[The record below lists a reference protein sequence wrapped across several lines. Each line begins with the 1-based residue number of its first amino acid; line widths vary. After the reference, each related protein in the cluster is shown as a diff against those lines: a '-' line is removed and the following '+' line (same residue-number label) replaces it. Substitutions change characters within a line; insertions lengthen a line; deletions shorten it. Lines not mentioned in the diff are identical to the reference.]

1 MRQLKGVL
9 LAMISSSTFGLI
21 PLFALPAMQEGVGLD
36 SVLFYRFA
44 ISAVVVGAYLLLRR
58 VDLRITLKEFGTM
71 FLLGGAYASTSL
83 FLTASYLYIPS
94 GVATTI
100 HFLYP
105 VLVTAIMIAFFKDK
119 ISLSV
124 IIATV
129 LAILGVYLLSSGE
142 GEGVMSWK
150 GLFMVLSTVVTY
162 AIYIVGVNKSC
173 IQHMGGLKMTF
184 YMLFCC
190 TIIFGAN
197 ILLKGQGLDMMPNA
211 NAVVH
216 IFLLSL
222 IPTLVSDLTLIL
234 AISAR
239 GVNHGRYYG
248 MYGTLDGS
256 KYGSFVF
263 GRTFRVGADTGS
275 CYRAGSRVHRDPI
288 QSSGTFF
295 YETFDP
301 GIYKN
306 KKIKLKIRVMVNL
319 IRITEPTDIR
329 LQKLIPL
336 YKEAFPEEERRNI
349 KQLERLI
356 REKTEMHFNAIETGW
371 CFGRFCLST
380 GICGFLLP

>member
-1 MRQLKGVL
+1 
-9 LAMISSSTFGLI
+9 
-21 PLFALPAMQEGVGLD
+21 
-36 SVLFYRFA
+36 
-44 ISAVVVGAYLLLRR
+44 
-58 VDLRITLKEFGTM
+58 M

-142 GEGVMSWK
+142 GEGVTSLK

-173 IQHMGGLKMTF
+173 IQHMDGLKMTF

-234 AISAR
+234 AIQHVGSTTAAIMGCMEPLTAVSM
-239 GVNHGRYYG
+239 GVLFLGERFG
-248 MYGTLDGS
+248 LGQILGVVIVLVA
-256 KYGSFVF
+256 VF
-263 GRTFRVGADTGS
+263 IV
-275 CYRAGSRVHRDPI
+275 I
-288 QSSGTFF
+288 LSSH
-295 YETFDP
+295 P
-301 GIYKN
+301 GHFSMKRLIPAF
-306 KKIKLKIRVMVNL
+306 IKIR
-319 IRITEPTDIR
+319 
-329 LQKLIPL
+329 K
-336 YKEAFPEEERRNI
+336 
-349 KQLERLI
+349 
-356 REKTEMHFNAIETGW
+356 
-371 CFGRFCLST
+371 
-380 GICGFLLP
+380 

>member
-83 FLTASYLYIPS
+83 FLTAAYLYIPS

-142 GEGVMSWK
+142 GEGVTSLK

-173 IQHMGGLKMTF
+173 IQHMDGLKMTF

-234 AISAR
+234 AIQHVGSTTAAIMGCMEPLTAVSM
-239 GVNHGRYYG
+239 GVLFLGERFG
-248 MYGTLDGS
+248 LGQILGVVIVLVA
-256 KYGSFVF
+256 VF
-263 GRTFRVGADTGS
+263 IV
-275 CYRAGSRVHRDPI
+275 I
-288 QSSGTFF
+288 LSSH
-295 YETFDP
+295 P
-301 GIYKN
+301 GHFSMKRLIPAFM
-306 KKIKLKIRVMVNL
+306 KIR
-319 IRITEPTDIR
+319 
-329 LQKLIPL
+329 K
-336 YKEAFPEEERRNI
+336 
-349 KQLERLI
+349 
-356 REKTEMHFNAIETGW
+356 
-371 CFGRFCLST
+371 
-380 GICGFLLP
+380 

>member
-142 GEGVMSWK
+142 GEGVTSWK

-173 IQHMGGLKMTF
+173 IQHMDGLKMTF

-234 AISAR
+234 AIQHVGSTTAAIMGCMEPLTAVSM
-239 GVNHGRYYG
+239 GVLFLGERFG
-248 MYGTLDGS
+248 LGQILGVAIVLVA
-256 KYGSFVF
+256 VF
-263 GRTFRVGADTGS
+263 IV
-275 CYRAGSRVHRDPI
+275 I
-288 QSSGTFF
+288 LSSH
-295 YETFDP
+295 P
-301 GIYKN
+301 GHFSMKRLIPAF
-306 KKIKLKIRVMVNL
+306 IKIR
-319 IRITEPTDIR
+319 
-329 LQKLIPL
+329 K
-336 YKEAFPEEERRNI
+336 
-349 KQLERLI
+349 
-356 REKTEMHFNAIETGW
+356 
-371 CFGRFCLST
+371 
-380 GICGFLLP
+380 